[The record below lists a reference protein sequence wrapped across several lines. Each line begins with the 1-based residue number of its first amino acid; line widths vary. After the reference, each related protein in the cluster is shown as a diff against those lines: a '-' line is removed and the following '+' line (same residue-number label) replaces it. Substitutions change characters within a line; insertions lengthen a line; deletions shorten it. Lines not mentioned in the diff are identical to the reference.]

1 MESSG
6 LKSKIMIRLAVPDAC
21 SAFSKASLDVLSAA
35 LAWIPFLTKVPIVSR
50 VTSLWASSLQL
61 RKQKNH

>member
-21 SAFSKASLDVLSAA
+21 SAFSKASLDVLSA
-35 LAWIPFLTKVPIVSR
+35 LAWILFLTKVPIVSR

-61 RKQKNH
+61 RKQKNY

>member
-21 SAFSKASLDVLSAA
+21 SAFAKASLDVLSA
-35 LAWIPFLTKVPIVSR
+35 LAWILFLTKVPVVSR
-50 VTSLWASSLQL
+50 VISLWASSLQL